1 MVFQTE
7 MNGSVSDLMFLK
19 GNFENTIKFYAI
31 M

>member
-7 MNGSVSDLMFLK
+7 INGSVSDLMFLK
-19 GNFENTIKFYAI
+19 GNFEDTMKFYAV